1 MGVINYISLAINGN
15 SNPWDYLGI
24 GNVLDADDSGLK
36 VLTGLA
42 ADWYL
47 LCIVIGTV
55 GIIVTIMYIGLRLMF
70 TKDPRKREEVKETMK
85 WKVILAL
92 ALFGMSTLLGVIV
105 TVATAFVQ

>member
-42 ADWYL
+42 AD
-47 LCIVIGTV
+47 
-55 GIIVTIMYIGLRLMF
+55 
-70 TKDPRKREEVKETMK
+70 
-85 WKVILAL
+85 
-92 ALFGMSTLLGVIV
+92 
-105 TVATAFVQ
+105 

>member
-42 ADWYL
+42 ADWYS
-47 LCIVIGTV
+47 
-55 GIIVTIMYIGLRLMF
+55 LRLMF

>member
-42 ADWYL
+42 ADWYS

-55 GIIVTIMYIGLRLMF
+55 GIIVTIMYIGLRLMLL
-70 TKDPRKREEVKETMK
+70 KIPGREKRLKR
-85 WKVILAL
+85 
-92 ALFGMSTLLGVIV
+92 
-105 TVATAFVQ
+105 Q

>member
-42 ADWYL
+42 ADWYS

-55 GIIVTIMYIGLRLMF
+55 GIIVTIMYIGLRLMLL
-70 TKDPRKREEVKETMK
+70 KIHGREKRLKR
-85 WKVILAL
+85 
-92 ALFGMSTLLGVIV
+92 
-105 TVATAFVQ
+105 Q

>member
-42 ADWYL
+42 EA
-47 LCIVIGTV
+47 
-55 GIIVTIMYIGLRLMF
+55 LRKSGRLVF
-70 TKDPRKREEVKETMK
+70 AVYCYRNSRHYRHYYVHRTETY
-85 WKVILAL
+85 VY
-92 ALFGMSTLLGVIV
+92 
-105 TVATAFVQ
+105 